1 MSDKNPF
8 GGAYGG
14 NGGQYATTVQY
25 GGAAPARANPAMGQ
39 ATAGPAPA
47 GDVIKDTTT
56 ATFAADVIQESR
68 RQPVLVDFWA
78 PWCGPCKQL
87 TPQLEKAVKA
97 AGGRVK
103 LVKMNID
110 DHPSIAGQLGI
121 QSIPAVIAFKDG
133 QPVDGFMG
141 AVPESQINDFIT
153 KVGGK
158 GNGAPPVAEA
168 LAAAAEARD
177 AGDMQTAA
185 DIYDAILAQA
195 PETIEAIAGLGDLL
209 FEAGDVEGAEA
220 LLATAP
226 EAKKDAPALAALR
239 AKMAVAAQ
247 AAALGN
253 PAELERRLADNP
265 GDHQARF
272 DLAMIQNA
280 KGDRTAAAD
289 NLLAIIKADRTWNDD
304 GARSQ
309 LLQLFEA
316 WGMTDPATLAARRK
330 LSSLLFS

>member
-1 MSDKNPF
+1 MSDNNPF
-8 GGAYGG
+8 GGA
-14 NGGQYATTVQY
+14 GGQYSTTVQY
-25 GGAAPARANPAMGQ
+25 GGTEAARPKAAVG
-39 ATAGPAPA
+39 GAPA

-56 ATFAADVIQESR
+56 AAFAADVVQESR

-87 TPQLEKAVKA
+87 TPLLEKAVRA
-97 AGGRVK
+97 AGGKVK

-141 AVPESQINDFIT
+141 AIPESQIAEFIT

-168 LAAAAEARD
+168 LAAAAEART
-177 AGDMQTAA
+177 AGDPQTAA
-185 DIYDAILAQA
+185 DIYDAILEQA

-209 FEAGDVEGAEA
+209 FEAGDTAGAEEV
-220 LLATAP
+220 LAKAP
-226 EAKKDAPALAALR
+226 EAKKDAPVLAAVR
-239 AKMAVAAQ
+239 ARIALAAQ
-247 AAALGN
+247 AAVLGN
-253 PAELERRLADNP
+253 PAEFEQRLAANP

-280 KGDRTAAAD
+280 KGERTQAAD

-304 GARSQ
+304 GAKTQ
-309 LLQLFEA
+309 LLQFFEA
-316 WGMTDPATLAARRK
+316 WGMTDDATLAARRK

>member
-1 MSDKNPF
+1 MSDNNPF
-8 GGAYGG
+8 GS
-14 NGGQYATTVQY
+14 NGGQYSTTVQY
-25 GGAAPARANPAMGQ
+25 GGTGAPRAKVALGEAP
-39 ATAGPAPA
+39 PAPA
-47 GDVIKDTTT
+47 APGATDVIKDTTT
-56 ATFAADVIQESR
+56 AAFAADVIQESR

-97 AGGRVK
+97 AGGKVK

-141 AVPESQINDFIT
+141 AIPESQIAEFIT

-168 LAAAAEARD
+168 LAAAAEARE

-185 DIYDAILAQA
+185 DIYDAVLAQA
-195 PETIEAIAGLGDLL
+195 PDTVEAIGGLGDLM
-209 FEAGDVEGAEA
+209 FEAGDIEGAEA

-226 EAKKDAPALAALR
+226 EAKKDAPPLAALR
-239 AKMAVAAQ
+239 AKMALAAQ

-253 PAELERRLADNP
+253 PAEFERRLTENP
-265 GDHQARF
+265 KDHQARF

-280 KGDRTAAAD
+280 NGDRTAAAD
-289 NLLAIIKADRTWNDD
+289 NLLAIIKADRAWNED
-304 GARSQ
+304 GARTQ

-316 WGMTDPATLAARRK
+316 WGMTDEATLAARRK
-330 LSSLLFS
+330 LSALLFS

>member
-1 MSDKNPF
+1 MSDNKPF
-8 GGAYGG
+8 GGSFGG
-14 NGGQYATTVQY
+14 NGGQYTTSVQY
-25 GGAAPARANPAMGQ
+25 GG
-39 ATAGPAPA
+39 TAPAPA
-47 GDVIKDTTT
+47 KVALGDAPAAASPAADVIKDTTT
-56 ATFAADVIQESR
+56 AAFAADVIQESR

-141 AVPESQINDFIT
+141 AIPESQINEFIT

-185 DIYDAILAQA
+185 DIYDAVLAQA
-195 PETIEAIAGLGDLL
+195 PETIEAIAGLGELL
-209 FEAGDVEGAEA
+209 FEAGDTEGAEA

-226 EAKKDAPALAALR
+226 EAKKDAPPLAALR
-239 AKMAVAAQ
+239 AKMALAAQ

-253 PAELERRLADNP
+253 PGEFERRLAENP

-280 KGDRTAAAD
+280 NGDRAAAAD
-289 NLLAIIKADRTWNDD
+289 NLLAIIKADRAWNED
-304 GARSQ
+304 GARTQ

-316 WGMTDPATLAARRK
+316 WGMTDEATLGARRK
-330 LSSLLFS
+330 LSALLFS

>member
-1 MSDKNPF
+1 MSDNNQFGGPF
-8 GGAYGG
+8 GSS
-14 NGGQYATTVQY
+14 GGQYSTTVQY
-25 GGAAPARANPAMGQ
+25 GGAEAPRAKVVLGDAPPA
-39 ATAGPAPA
+39 A
-47 GDVIKDTTT
+47 VIKDTTT
-56 ATFAADVIQESR
+56 AAFAADVIQESR

-97 AGGRVK
+97 AGGKVK

-141 AVPESQINDFIT
+141 AIPESQINEFIN

-158 GNGAPPVAEA
+158 GNGAPQVADA
-168 LAAAAEARD
+168 LAAAAEART
-177 AGDMQTAA
+177 AGDAQTAA

-195 PETIEAIAGLGDLL
+195 PDTIEAIAGLGDLL
-209 FEAGDVEGAEA
+209 FEAGDIEGAES

-239 AKMAVAAQ
+239 AKMALAAQ
-247 AAALGN
+247 AASLGN
-253 PAELERRLADNP
+253 PAEFERRLADNP

-280 KGDRTAAAD
+280 HGDRTAAAD
-289 NLLAIIKADRTWNDD
+289 NLLAIIKADRGWNDD
-304 GARSQ
+304 GAKTQ
-309 LLQLFEA
+309 LLQFFEA
-316 WGMTDPATLAARRK
+316 WGMTDEATLAARRK

>member
-1 MSDKNPF
+1 MSDSNRFGGPF
-8 GGAYGG
+8 GS
-14 NGGQYATTVQY
+14 NGGRYATTVQY
-25 GGAAPARANPAMGQ
+25 GGTDAAREKVALAEAPA
-39 ATAGPAPA
+39 
-47 GDVIKDTTT
+47 DVIKDTTT
-56 ATFAADVIQESR
+56 AGFAADVIQESR
-68 RQPVLVDFWA
+68 HQPVLVDFWA

-87 TPQLEKAVKA
+87 TPLLEKAVKA
-97 AGGRVK
+97 AGGKVK

-141 AVPESQINDFIT
+141 AIPESQITQFIQ

-158 GNGAPPVAEA
+158 NGGAPQVAEA

-177 AGDMQTAA
+177 AGDVQTAA
-185 DIYDAILAQA
+185 DIYDAILEQA

-209 FEAGDVEGAEA
+209 FEAGDAEGAEA
-220 LLATAP
+220 VLARAP
-226 EAKKDAPALAALR
+226 EAKKDAPQLAALR
-239 AKMAVAAQ
+239 AKMALAAQ
-247 AAALGN
+247 AAVLGN
-253 PAELERRLADNP
+253 PAELERRLAENP

-272 DLAMIQNA
+272 ELAMIQNA
-280 KGDRTAAAD
+280 KGDRMAAAD
-289 NLLAIIKADRTWNDD
+289 NLLAIIKADRSWNHD
-304 GARSQ
+304 GARTQ

-316 WGMTDPATLAARRK
+316 WGMTDEATLSARRK